1 MKKIFLSVPL
11 IAFYLLIAAQPVPQ
25 MREEKKLTLQQC
37 VETALTNN
45 FEVQQNG
52 LQMQTSEVTWKQS
65 KLNLLPDLNGSASHG
80 LSQGRSI
87 DPFTN
92 SYINEQYNYAN
103 YGLSSGVTLFQGLA
117 AQNLIKQNALSY
129 HASKMDW
136 QQAKDNATI
145 NIILAYLQVLNNEDL
160 LVQAQNQ
167 ADYSLKQ
174 VERLEILNKEGAIV
188 PSQLS
193 DLRGQYANDQLV
205 IINSKNSL
213 ETSKINLS
221 QLMNIPYDKNMEL
234 EKINPESL
242 APTYES
248 TPENI
253 YQTALQQFALVKAVD
268 LRRESAEK
276 AVKVA
281 KGQLFPRLT
290 FNANVNTN
298 YSSAASQSVFL
309 NTTDITTSDYVV
321 VNGTQ
326 SPVIHKENNFT
337 STKISYNKQL
347 NNNLYN
353 VFSLNLNIP
362 IFNSLLQRNRIK
374 LAQITVRNTD
384 LVAKTTKTQLQ
395 QSIEQAY
402 VNMTSA
408 ADRYKTLLEQVT
420 AYTESFHAAEIR
432 FNNGVGTSIDYLTA
446 KNNLD
451 RANIN
456 LITAKYDYVLR
467 TKVLDY
473 YQGKQLW

>member
-1 MKKIFLSVPL
+1 MKKIFSSVPL
-11 IAFYLLIAAQPVPQ
+11 ILFCLLIGAQ
-25 MREEKKLTLQQC
+25 EKKLTLQQC

-45 FEVQQNG
+45 FDVQQNG
-52 LQMQTSEVTWKQS
+52 LLAQTAEVNWKQS

-80 LSQGRSI
+80 ISQGRSI

-103 YGLSSGVTLFQGLA
+103 YGLSSGVILFQGLS

-129 HASKMDW
+129 QASKMDW

-167 ADYSLKQ
+167 AEYSQKQ
-174 VERLEILNKEGAIV
+174 VERLEILNKEGAV
-188 PSQLS
+188 APSQLS
-193 DLRGQYANDQLV
+193 DLKGQYANDQLA
-205 IINSKNSL
+205 IINSKNAL

-221 QLMNIPYDKNMEL
+221 QLMNVPYDKNMEL
-234 EKINPESL
+234 EKINPESP
-242 APTYES
+242 AVKYEA

-253 YQTALQQFALVKAVD
+253 YQTALQQFAQVKAVD
-268 LRRESAEK
+268 LRKQSAEK

-290 FNANVNTN
+290 FNANANTN
-298 YSSAASQSVFL
+298 YSSAATQSVFL
-309 NTTDITTSDYVV
+309 NTIDVASSDYVV

-326 SPVIHKENNFT
+326 TPVIRKQSNFA
-337 STKISYNKQL
+337 STKISYNSQL

-374 LAQITVRNTD
+374 LAQINVKNSD

-408 ADRYKTLLEQVT
+408 ADRYKTLLEQVS
-420 AYTESFHAAEIR
+420 AYEESFRAAEIR

-456 LITAKYDYVLR
+456 LITAKYDYILR
-467 TKVLDY
+467 TKILDY

>member
-1 MKKIFLSVPL
+1 MKKIFLSTSL
-11 IAFYLLIAAQPVPQ
+11 FLCYLFIIAQ
-25 MREEKKLTLQQC
+25 EKKLTLQQC

-45 FEVQQNG
+45 FDVQQNG
-52 LQMQTSEVTWKQS
+52 LQMQTSEVNWKQA

-103 YGLSSGVTLFQGLA
+103 YGLNGGVTLFQGLS

-129 HASKMDW
+129 QASKMDW

-167 ADYSLKQ
+167 AEYSQKQ
-174 VERLEILNKEGAIV
+174 VERLEILNKEGAIA

-193 DLRGQYANDQLV
+193 DLRGQYANDQLA
-205 IINSKNSL
+205 IINSKNAL
-213 ETSKINLS
+213 ETSKITLS
-221 QLMNIPYDKNMEL
+221 QLMNVPYDKNMVL

-242 APTYES
+242 AIKYEA
-248 TPENI
+248 TAENI
-253 YQTALQQFALVKAVD
+253 YQTALQQFAQVKAVD
-268 LRRESAEK
+268 LRKQSAEK

-281 KGQLFPRLT
+281 RGQLFPLLT
-290 FNANVNTN
+290 FNANAYTN
-298 YSSAASQSVFL
+298 YSSAASQSIL
-309 NTTDITTSDYVV
+309 INTTDVASSDYVV

-326 SPVIHKENNFT
+326 TPVFRKQSNF
-337 STKISYNKQL
+337 SSQKISYNSQV
-347 NNNLYN
+347 NNNLSN

-374 LAQITVRNTD
+374 LAQINVKNSD

-402 VNMTSA
+402 VNMISA
-408 ADRYKTLLEQVT
+408 ADRYKTLLEQVA
-420 AYTESFHAAEIR
+420 AYTESFNAAEIR
-432 FNNGVGTSIDYLTA
+432 FNSGVGTSIDFLIV

-467 TKVLDY
+467 TKILDY